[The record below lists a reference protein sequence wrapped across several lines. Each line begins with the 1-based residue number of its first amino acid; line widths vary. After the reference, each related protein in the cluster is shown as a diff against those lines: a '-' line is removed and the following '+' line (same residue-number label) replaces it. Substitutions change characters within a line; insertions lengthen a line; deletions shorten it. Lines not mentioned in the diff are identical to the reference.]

1 MVFSF
6 RHPIIF
12 VSSSKHHVDDAKFL
26 EKMTIAN
33 LDSFIAFK
41 SSGEIDFP
49 ISRFFSSLKVTMP
62 LCFKATYRWSV
73 KLERVSSP
81 LKLRK
86 TSYFHQGF
94 EDENVD
100 EEEVF

>member
-1 MVFSF
+1 
-6 RHPIIF
+6 
-12 VSSSKHHVDDAKFL
+12 
-26 EKMTIAN
+26 MTIAN

-49 ISRFFSSLKVTMP
+49 ISRFSSSLKVTMP
-62 LCFKATYRWSV
+62 LCFKATNRWSV

-86 TSYFHQGF
+86 TSYFHQGV
-94 EDENVD
+94 EDEND
-100 EEEVF
+100 DKEVFWELIEDIGNMLTASIELQ